1 MAWAGACLGL
11 LVIGATAAGAVSP
24 VPNPLEPEVEAT
36 ILAGHEGWVSAIAY
50 SPDGSLLATG
60 STDTTARLWDLKTL
74 RPRFILQGHR
84 DAIWSIAFS
93 PDGTRLVTGSGDSR
107 AIVWEIATG
116 QATCIIPKPPSEDWL
131 DRGPFRQ
138 RSFGHGDRV
147 EAVGFSPDGKRVI
160 TGSHDRKAAVWDS
173 ATGEHQM
180 TLEGHSGYIHGV
192 TFTPDGSQIVTSS
205 YDGTAKVWNVTSGQQ
220 VRTLTGHA
228 SAIESH
234 VLSPDGQRL
243 VTGSYD
249 GSARVW
255 DLASGRELLQLP
267 APHLQKPHGYVMCVA
282 ISRDGRRIA
291 SGGGAM
297 AVLWDSATGELL
309 KTFDAGDR
317 TIDSC
322 AISPDGRQLAVGYAD
337 ARVRLWDLS
346 EVR

>member
-36 ILAGHEGWVSAIAY
+36 ILAGNEGWVSAIAY
-50 SPDGSLLATG
+50 
-60 STDTTARLWDLKTL
+60 
-74 RPRFILQGHR
+74 
-84 DAIWSIAFS
+84 
-93 PDGTRLVTGSGDSR
+93 
-107 AIVWEIATG
+107 
-116 QATCIIPKPPSEDWL
+116 
-131 DRGPFRQ
+131 
-138 RSFGHGDRV
+138 
-147 EAVGFSPDGKRVI
+147 
-160 TGSHDRKAAVWDS
+160 
-173 ATGEHQM
+173 
-180 TLEGHSGYIHGV
+180 
-192 TFTPDGSQIVTSS
+192 
-205 YDGTAKVWNVTSGQQ
+205 
-220 VRTLTGHA
+220 
-228 SAIESH
+228 
-234 VLSPDGQRL
+234 SPDGQRL

-255 DLASGRELLQLP
+255 DLASGRELLQLR